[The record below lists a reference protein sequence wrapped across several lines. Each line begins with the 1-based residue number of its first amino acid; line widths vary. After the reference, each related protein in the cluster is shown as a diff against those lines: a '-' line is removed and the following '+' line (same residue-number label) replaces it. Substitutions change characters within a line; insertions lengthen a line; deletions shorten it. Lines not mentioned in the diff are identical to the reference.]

1 MVLVLLLPMKAVA
14 QKGKHHL
21 YFIQGHVTDG
31 FTGEPIPFAR
41 IHVAGSKD
49 GPGMTDF
56 DGFYLLRPNVPPG
69 RYAVRFSAEGYV
81 PRTDTIEILVDRAM
95 IHNVKL
101 PSYPR

>member
-1 MVLVLLLPMKAVA
+1 MLLCATTICA
-14 QKGKHHL
+14 QSDRHYL
-21 YFIQGHVTDG
+21 YILQGHITDG

-41 IHVAGSKD
+41 IEVAASMARS
-49 GPGMTDF
+49 GMTDF

-81 PRTDTIEILVDRAM
+81 PRTDTIEILRDRAV
-95 IHNVKL
+95 IHDVKL